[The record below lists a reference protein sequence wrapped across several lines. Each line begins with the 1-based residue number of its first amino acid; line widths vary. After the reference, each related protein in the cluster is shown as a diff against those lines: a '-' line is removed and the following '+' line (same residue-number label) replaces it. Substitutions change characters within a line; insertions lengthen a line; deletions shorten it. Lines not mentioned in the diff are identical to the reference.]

1 MASITFDTL
10 RFVRRLKDSGVPESQ
25 AEAIAEAFRD
35 ASGETELVSKDY
47 LDMRLA
53 DMKAD
58 LIKWMAGLLLAQA
71 ALVAALVKLI

>member
-1 MASITFDTL
+1 M
-10 RFVRRLKDSGVPESQ
+10 DSGVPERQ

-35 ASGETELVSKDY
+35 ASGEAELVSKDY

-53 DMKAD
+53 DMKSD

>member
-1 MASITFDTL
+1 M
-10 RFVRRLKDSGVPESQ
+10 DSGVPERQ

-35 ASGETELVSKDY
+35 ASGEAELVSKDY

-53 DMKAD
+53 DMKSD

-71 ALVAALVKLI
+71 ALGAALVKLI